1 MGCDAS
7 VPKIADLTWE
17 PLQVP
22 LHTSFAISSET
33 TTVTDNFWVKLKLD
47 DGTEGWGEAAP
58 SPTLMGETA
67 KTVEA
72 ALQEAKSIL
81 LGQPARWRHCVKL
94 LNEQIQA
101 QKAACAAVEVA
112 LLDALAKRQGIPLW
126 LWFGGSTDELET
138 DVTVPIMP
146 LEEAKNFAAN
156 FVSRG
161 FRRLKLKLSGNLET
175 DEARIVAVHE
185 VAPHAELQL
194 DANQAY
200 KPTQALKLLNRL
212 ERLGITPILFE
223 QPVPKDDWDG
233 MRWLAQRSP
242 VPICAD
248 ESVVTASDA
257 LRVVREGAAH
267 AINIKLMKSG
277 IAESLRI
284 IAIAQTAHL
293 QLMVGAMVETELGLT
308 AAAHLAAGTGGFDFV
323 DLDTHLF
330 MEGSPFSAGFKEDGA
345 LLRLQNSPGLGV
357 KLRSAKRTDEASSI
371 KEG

>member
-1 MGCDAS
+1 MGCNAS

-17 PLQVP
+17 LLQVP
-22 LHTSFAISSET
+22 LHTPFAISSET
-33 TTVTDNFWVKLKLD
+33 TTVTENLWVKLKLD

-72 ALQEAKSIL
+72 ALQEAKSLL
-81 LGQPARWRHCVKL
+81 LGQPARWRHCIRL
-94 LNEQIQA
+94 LNEQIRA
-101 QKAACAAVEVA
+101 QKAACAAIEVA

-146 LEEAKNFAAN
+146 VEEAKDFAAD

-161 FRRLKLKLSGNLET
+161 FRRLKLKLSGDLAS

-200 KPTQALKLLNRL
+200 TPTKALKLLNGL
-212 ERLGITPILFE
+212 ERLGIVPILFE

-233 MRWLAQRSP
+233 MRWLTQRSP

-248 ESVVTASDA
+248 ETVVTASDA
-257 LRVVREGAAH
+257 LRVVKEGAAH
-267 AINIKLMKSG
+267 AINIKVMKSG
-277 IAESLRI
+277 VAESLRI

-308 AAAHLAAGTGGFDFV
+308 AAAHLAAGIGGFDFV

-330 MEGSPFSAGFKEDGA
+330 LENSPFSAGFEQKGP
-345 LLRLQNSPGLGV
+345 LLRLQNKPGLGCAV
-357 KLRSAKRTDEASSI
+357 SS
-371 KEG
+371 EPQE

>member
-1 MGCDAS
+1 MGCNAP

-17 PLQVP
+17 PLRVP
-22 LHTSFAISSET
+22 LHTPFAISSET

-72 ALQEAKSIL
+72 ALQEARAL
-81 LGQPARWRHCVKL
+81 LVGQPARWRYCVKL
-94 LNEQIQA
+94 LKEQIGA

-112 LLDALAKRQGIPLW
+112 LLDALAKRQGIPFW

-138 DVTVPIMP
+138 DVTVPIMSV
-146 LEEAKNFAAN
+146 EEAKNFAAN

-161 FRRLKLKLSGNLET
+161 FRRLKLKLSGDLES

-200 KPTQALKLLNRL
+200 TPTQALKLLSRL
-212 ERLGITPILFE
+212 ERLGITPTLFE
-223 QPVPKDDWDG
+223 QPVPKDDWNG
-233 MRWLAQRSP
+233 MKWLTQRSS

-257 LRVVREGAAH
+257 LRIVRGGAAH

-277 IAESLRI
+277 IAESLRV
-284 IAIAQTAHL
+284 IAIAQAAHL
-293 QLMVGAMVETELGLT
+293 QLMIGAMVETELGLT
-308 AAAHLAAGTGGFDFV
+308 AAAHLAAGIGDFDFV

-330 MEGSPFSAGFKEDGA
+330 LEGSPFSAGFEQRDA
-345 LLRLQNSPGLGV
+345 LLRLQNEPGLGC
-357 KLRSAKRTDEASSI
+357 AISS
-371 KEG
+371 EPWE